1 MKSVVKERQDDDERG
16 MGWGLTTSRSERTDM
31 ELLAVRFGATQA
43 VFLGLVDLVIHL
55 LEERAIHLVGID
67 DLARDTLEQ
76 VGESGRGSDAVV
88 GSCNTCTSRQE
99 QLNVDGKQDAD
110 SLTSTLR

>member
-1 MKSVVKERQDDDERG
+1 
-16 MGWGLTTSRSERTDM
+16 M

-43 VFLGLVDLVIHL
+43 VFLGLVDLIEHL

-76 VGESGRGSDAVV
+76 VGESGRSSDPVV
-88 GSCNTCTSRQE
+88 CSSDTCTSRQE